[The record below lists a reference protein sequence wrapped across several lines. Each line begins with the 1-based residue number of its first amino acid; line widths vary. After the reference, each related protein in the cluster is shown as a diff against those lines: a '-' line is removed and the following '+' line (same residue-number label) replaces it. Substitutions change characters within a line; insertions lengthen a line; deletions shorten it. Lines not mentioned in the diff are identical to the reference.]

1 MKPTG
6 IGRPNISIAA
16 ASSILAPTATI
27 IPCRSPRTST
37 ISAGTAPGRKNAT
50 PTPSSGSKPS
60 RPVIRTAPTGLPAS
74 HCASDRFIVVRS
86 PATAPRGRPDHPRNA
101 GSVLVR
107 VREQREETSPLHRER
122 QLALIVRPRA
132 GDAARDDLARLGDVA
147 LQRGEILV
155 IDPLDAFGREF
166 AELTA

>member
-16 ASSILAPTATI
+16 ASNKLAPTATI
-27 IPCRSPRTST
+27 TPCRSPRTST
-37 ISAGTAPGRKNAT
+37 TSAGTAPGRKNAT
-50 PTPSSGSKPS
+50 PTPRSGSKPS

-86 PATAPRGRPDHPRNA
+86 PETARQGRPDHPRNA

-107 VREQREETSPLHRER
+107 VREQREETGPLHRER
-122 QLALIVRPRA
+122 QLALVVRPRA
-132 GDAARDDLARLGDVA
+132 GNSARDDLARLGDVA
-147 LQRGEILV
+147 LQRRDMLV
-155 IDPLDAFGREF
+155 VD
-166 AELTA
+166 